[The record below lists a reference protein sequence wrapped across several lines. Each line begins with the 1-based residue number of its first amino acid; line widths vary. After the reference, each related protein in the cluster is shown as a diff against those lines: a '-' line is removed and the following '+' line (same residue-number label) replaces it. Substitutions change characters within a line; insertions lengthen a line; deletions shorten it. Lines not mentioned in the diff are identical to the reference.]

1 MQVQDIV
8 NALER
13 NEFSVRYYGPSSHV
27 IRMNFEDDP
36 YSGFRYIVNDDGGAD
51 SDYGCIEVQFYDFGN
66 VRFDWYD
73 GAWKTDDVD
82 IGALLKEGEVQKVLS
97 MRFSDIAIDIGPKGE
112 RPDDVEV
119 WKKIISRC
127 LTDNDSLVNQLDV
140 MMDFDNANSANP
152 ALFPC
157 VERNEWDSYVD
168 GTR

>member
-27 IRMNFEDDP
+27 IRTNFEDDP
-36 YSGFRYIVNDDGGAD
+36 YSASRYIVNDDGGAD
-51 SDYGCIEVQFYDFGN
+51 SDYGCMEVQFYDFGN

-73 GAWKTDDVD
+73 GVWKTHDGDM
-82 IGALLKEGEVQKVLS
+82 GALLEEGEVQKVLS